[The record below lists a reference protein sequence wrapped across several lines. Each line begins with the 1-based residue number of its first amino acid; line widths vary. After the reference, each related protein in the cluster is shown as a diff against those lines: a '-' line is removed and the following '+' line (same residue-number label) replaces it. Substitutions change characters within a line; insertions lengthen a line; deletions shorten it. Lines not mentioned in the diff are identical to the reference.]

1 MPKADTPVFNRVA
14 LIGLGLIASSMAH
27 AMRWKGLAGEI
38 TGHARSAETRATAME
53 IGLVDQVFET
63 AAEAVKGADLV
74 VLCVPVGVMGAIA
87 AEIAPHLQAGAILTD
102 VGSVKQAVISE
113 VAPYLP
119 ENVQFIPSHPLAG
132 TEHSGPRSGF
142 ATLFVNRWWIL
153 CPVEGTDAAA
163 TAKLRAL
170 YEGMGANVDE
180 MDAAHHDL
188 VLAVTSHTPHLIA
201 YTMVGVADHVRRV
214 SESEIIKYSASG
226 FRDFTRI
233 AASDPIMWRDVFLTN
248 KDATL
253 DVLGRFA
260 EELFV
265 LQRAI
270 RVGDGAFLQE
280 YFTRTRAIRRS
291 IIEAGQDTAAPNFG
305 RGTGDADPDA

>member
-1 MPKADTPVFNRVA
+1 MPDPQRPITVTLQVVSIVLFTFIGYLNIGIPLAVLPGYVHSELGFGAVIAIVDAHQPDGSANLPAVTA
-14 LIGLGLIASSMAH
+14 LASLGLAA
-27 AMRWKGLAGEI
+27 
-38 TGHARSAETRATAME
+38 
-53 IGLVDQVFET
+53 VFT
-63 AAEAVKGADLV
+63 
-74 VLCVPVGVMGAIA
+74 
-87 AEIAPHLQAGAILTD
+87 T
-102 VGSVKQAVISE
+102 S
-113 VAPYLP
+113 
-119 ENVQFIPSHPLAG
+119 
-132 TEHSGPRSGF
+132 
-142 ATLFVNRWWIL
+142 
-153 CPVEGTDAAA
+153 
-163 TAKLRAL
+163 
-170 YEGMGANVDE
+170 
-180 MDAAHHDL
+180 
-188 VLAVTSHTPHLIA
+188 LAVAGP
-201 YTMVGVADHVRRV
+201 
-214 SESEIIKYSASG
+214 G